1 MNNQPQ
7 KSPPPQDELEALRA
21 RVVEPEARVDE
32 NLGDRLDAFY
42 DTPRGRLIIMII
54 GVVVTVILIRLFD

>member
-1 MNNQPQ
+1 MHTDQNKKRSTDDRQN
-7 KSPPPQDELEALRA
+7 
-21 RVVEPEARVDE
+21 DE

-42 DTPRGRLIIMII
+42 DTPKGRLIIMII